1 MLSKGTAAP
10 DFEFITPE
18 GGRSTLRAHL
28 TAGPVVLYF
37 YPADFTPV
45 CTAEAC
51 MYRDFEEELAVRGV
65 RIIGVSPQDEASHTR
80 FREKFRLPF
89 PLVADPDRR
98 VIRAY
103 GATWP
108 LGIGVRRI
116 SYLIGADGLVIDGV
130 VADFGVERHMDF
142 VQRVLRQFGEPIDAS
157 ETGRGPT

>member
-1 MLSKGTAAP
+1 MLTKGTAAP
-10 DFEFITPE
+10 DFEFTLPD
-18 GGRSTLRAHL
+18 GTKSTLAAHL
-28 TAGPVVLYF
+28 RAGPVVLYF

-65 RIIGVSPQDEASHTR
+65 RIIGVSPQDEASHAR
-80 FREKFRLPF
+80 FREQFRLPF

-116 SYLIGADGLVIDGV
+116 SYLIGADGKVIDSV

-142 VQRVLRQFGEPIDAS
+142 VQRVLRELGRPGETF
-157 ETGRGPT
+157 ETERGRT